1 MSAASGK
8 LGDIMTDREDR
19 AAFLA
24 ANNVSRETL
33 DRLDRIISELD
44 IWRQRSNLIG
54 PREWPQIWTR
64 HVADS
69 WQLLDHIPE
78 TARVVDLGSGAGF
91 PGLIIA
97 AARPNGHV
105 TMMESVG
112 KKCAFLRAAI
122 EVAGLSASVWQGRI
136 EIAPPIGADIVT
148 ARAFAP
154 MPQLL
159 EYAAPWLR
167 NRAIGLFPKGERW
180 NEELTE
186 ARQRWNFAYEAI
198 PSRTGGSGVIL
209 IVREVA
215 RRHD

>member
-1 MSAASGK
+1 M
-8 LGDIMTDREDR
+8 GDRNDR

-24 ANNVSRETL
+24 ANDVSRETL
-33 DRLDRIISELD
+33 GRLDQIISELD
-44 IWRQRSNLIG
+44 VWRQKSNLIG
-54 PREWPQIWTR
+54 PKEWPQIWTR
-64 HVADS
+64 HVGDS

-78 TARVVDLGSGAGF
+78 NARVVDLGSGAGF

-97 AARPNGHV
+97 AVRPKVHV

-122 EVAGLSASVWQGRI
+122 EAAGLNAAVYQGRI
-136 EIAPPIGADIVT
+136 EAAPPGKADIVT

-159 EYAAPWLR
+159 EYASPWLR
-167 NRAIGLFPKGERW
+167 KGATGLFPKGERW
-180 NEELTE
+180 KDELTA

-198 PSRTGGSGVIL
+198 PSRSGGSGVIV
-209 IVREVA
+209 IVKEVA

>member
-1 MSAASGK
+1 MDLCA
-8 LGDIMTDREDR
+8 DR

-24 ANNVSRETL
+24 AANVSRETL
-33 DRLDRIISELD
+33 ETLDRVIAELD
-44 IWRQRSNLIG
+44 VWRQRSNLIG
-54 PREWPQIWTR
+54 PKEWPRIWTR

-69 WQLLDHIPE
+69 WQLLDHIPD

-97 AARPNGHV
+97 AARPAGHV
-105 TMMESVG
+105 TLMESVG

-122 EVAGLSASVWQGRI
+122 EAAGLPAAVWQGRI
-136 EIAPPIGADIVT
+136 ESAPAIKADLVT

-154 MPQLL
+154 MPELL
-159 EYAAPWLR
+159 DYAAPWLTKG
-167 NRAIGLFPKGERW
+167 ASGLFLKGERW
-180 NEELTE
+180 KEELTQ

-198 PSRTGGSGVIL
+198 PSRIGGSGVIL
-209 IVREVA
+209 KVREVA

>member
-1 MSAASGK
+1 MSAQ
-8 LGDIMTDREDR
+8 EDR

-24 ANNVSRETL
+24 ANDVSRETL
-33 DRLDRIISELD
+33 DRLDRTISELD
-44 IWRQRSNLIG
+44 VWRQKSNLIG
-54 PREWPQIWTR
+54 PKEWPQIWTR
-64 HVADS
+64 HVGDS

-78 TARVVDLGSGAGF
+78 AARIVDLGSGAGF

-97 AARPNGHV
+97 AARPKAHV

-122 EVAGLSASVWQGRI
+122 EAAGLNAAVYQGRI
-136 EIAPPIGADIVT
+136 EAAPPVKVDFVT

-159 EYAAPWLR
+159 EYASPWLR
-167 NRAIGLFPKGERW
+167 KGATGVFPKGERW
-180 NEELTE
+180 KEELTE
-186 ARQRWNFAYEAI
+186 ALQKWNFAYEAI
-198 PSRTGGSGVIL
+198 PSRSGGSGVIL
-209 IVREVA
+209 IVREVL

>member
-1 MSAASGK
+1 
-8 LGDIMTDREDR
+8 MTGQDDR

-33 DRLDRIISELD
+33 DRLDQVIATLD
-44 IWRQRSNLIG
+44 VWRQKSNLIG
-54 PREWPQIWTR
+54 PKEWPQIWTR
-64 HVADS
+64 HVGDS

-97 AARPNGHV
+97 AARPSGHV
-105 TMMESVG
+105 TMIESVG

-122 EVAGLSASVWQGRI
+122 DAAGLPASVHQGRV
-136 EIAPPIGADIVT
+136 EAAPAISAEFVT

-154 MPQLL
+154 MPELL
-159 EYAAPWLR
+159 DYAAHSLR
-167 NRAIGLFPKGERW
+167 KGAVGVFPKGERW
-180 NEELTE
+180 KEELTA

-198 PSRTGGSGVIL
+198 QSRSGGSGVIL
-209 IVREVA
+209 IVREVS

>member
-1 MSAASGK
+1 
-8 LGDIMTDREDR
+8 MTAHDDR

-44 IWRQRSNLIG
+44 VWRQKSNLIG
-54 PREWPQIWTR
+54 PKEWPQIWTR
-64 HVADS
+64 HVGDS
-69 WQLLDHIPE
+69 WQLLEHIPK

-97 AARPNGHV
+97 AGRPAGHV
-105 TMMESVG
+105 TLMESVG

-122 EVAGLSASVWQGRI
+122 DTAGLSASVWQGRI
-136 EIAPPIGADIVT
+136 ETAPPIKADIVT

-159 EYAAPWLR
+159 EYASPWLR
-167 NRAIGLFPKGERW
+167 KGATGLFPKGERW
-180 NEELTE
+180 KEELTLALE
-186 ARQRWNFAYEAI
+186 RWNFAYEAI
-198 PSRTGGSGVIL
+198 PNRTGGSGVIL

>member
-1 MSAASGK
+1 MSGQ
-8 LGDIMTDREDR
+8 DDR

-24 ANNVSRETL
+24 GNDVSRETL

-44 IWRQRSNLIG
+44 VWRQKSNLIG
-54 PREWPQIWTR
+54 PKEWPQIWTR
-64 HVADS
+64 HVGDS

-78 TARVVDLGSGAGF
+78 AGRIVDLGSGAGF

-97 AARPNGHV
+97 AARPNAHV

-122 EVAGLSASVWQGRI
+122 DVAGLNASVYQGRI
-136 EIAPPIGADIVT
+136 ESAPPGKADVVT

-159 EYAAPWLR
+159 EYASPWLR
-167 NRAIGLFPKGERW
+167 KGAMGVFPKGERW
-180 NEELTE
+180 KEELTE
-186 ARQRWNFAYEAI
+186 ARQKWNFAYEAI
-198 PSRTGGSGVIL
+198 PSRSGGSGVIL
-209 IVREVA
+209 IVREVL